1 MAVGS
6 AEKNELCFL
15 SHKHGPDGVGGESVK
30 CGSQQKRMREE
41 LSGRL

>member
-1 MAVGS
+1 MGMGS

-15 SHKHGPDGVGGESVK
+15 SHKHGPDGVGESVK
-30 CGSQQKRMREE
+30 CGSQQKKMREE